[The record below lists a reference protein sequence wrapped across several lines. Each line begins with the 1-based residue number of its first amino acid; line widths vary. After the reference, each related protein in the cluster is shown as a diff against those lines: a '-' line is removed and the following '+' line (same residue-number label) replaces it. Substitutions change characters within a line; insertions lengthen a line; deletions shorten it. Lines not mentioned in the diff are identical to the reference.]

1 MAAHSIPAVGR
12 ALRPA
17 WVGYESVVARRNGQ
31 RVAHMIHVGKTG
43 GIAVRNAFAHARNS
57 STHRVR
63 FWGHTFR
70 LWDVPARDQFFFFL
84 RDPVDR
90 FVSAF
95 AYRANQGTPLFP
107 DPWTKE
113 EQRAFERFSIP
124 EELGRALFE
133 DPLADAA
140 MGEIEHVRDSFLD
153 WFRDED
159 YFLSRIDGLLLV
171 GRQET
176 LAEDVERLSRLV
188 GVTATPPTGDVEANR
203 TSSTIDRT
211 LSPLAREKLTTWYA
225 SDYRFLDVLEEVGV
239 LSR

>member
-1 MAAHSIPAVGR
+1 MRLAQSAAHSIPAVGR

-31 RVAHMIHVGKTG
+31 QVAHMIHIGKTG

-57 STHRVR
+57 PTHRVR

-107 DPWTKE
+107 DPWTKA

-140 MGEIEHVRDSFLD
+140 MR
-153 WFRDED
+153 FRDED

-176 LAEDVERLSRLV
+176 LVEDVERLSRLV
-188 GVTATPPTGDVEANR
+188 GVTATPPIGDSEANR
-203 TSSTIDRT
+203 TPSTIDRT